1 MHARDSM
8 TVMAMTVMV
17 MTLAAAAA
25 TPALAADAE
34 KGQKLFTVCKTCH
47 TVEQGGKHQV
57 GPNLHGMFGRTA
69 GTMDGY
75 KYSDAMRD
83 SKIKWTTEN
92 VDKYMADP
100 KGFIPKNKM
109 VYVGMKKAEDRADL
123 IEYLQKATK

>member
-1 MHARDSM
+1 MHARYSM
-8 TVMAMTVMV
+8 TVMAMTLMASVA
-17 MTLAAAAA
+17 TGAAPA
-25 TPALAADAE
+25 TAADAD
-34 KGQKLFTVCKTCH
+34 KGQKLYAVCKTCH

-57 GPNLHGMFGRTA
+57 GPNLPGMFGRTA
-69 GTMDGY
+69 GTVDGY

-83 SKIKWTTEN
+83 SKIKWTAES

-109 VYVGMKKAEDRADL
+109 VYAGMKKPEDRADL

>member
-1 MHARDSM
+1 MHARYSM
-8 TVMAMTVMV
+8 TVLA
-17 MTLAAAAA
+17 MTLAASLVTSAE
-25 TPALAADAE
+25 AADAE

-69 GTMDGY
+69 GTIDGY

-83 SKIKWTTEN
+83 SKIKWTSEN

-109 VYVGMKKAEDRADL
+109 VYAGMKKPEDRADL